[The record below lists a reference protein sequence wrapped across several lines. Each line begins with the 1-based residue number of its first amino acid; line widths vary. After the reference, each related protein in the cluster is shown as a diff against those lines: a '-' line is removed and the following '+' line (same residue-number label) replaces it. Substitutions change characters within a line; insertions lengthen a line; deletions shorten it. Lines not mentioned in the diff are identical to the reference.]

1 MSIKLNETEFQGIN
15 DETDQEK
22 KTHPRENERGTSLV
36 ITLLVMII
44 LMGFVALALSRTS
57 SENIVS
63 ANDASEAQTFE
74 AAQAGLEET
83 TRDFATVLQSKLNAS
98 ESDVSNIKSSA
109 VTGFSDKY
117 TFVKDL
123 KQVGASSLVT
133 IQSGEFQGLYSLR
146 DEWETSVTA
155 KQNNSDVEVKLRRR
169 FYNNRIP
176 IFQFGAFYNDDLEL
190 NRPPLFTFGGKVH
203 TNSNFFVTGFNPN
216 AGIYFKS
223 KVTVVGEIVN
233 DIWKTGTTLNSTA
246 DGSGKVYF
254 PNASG
259 DYKELTTGNGSVK
272 CTSTGTTTVLKEA
285 NDRYKRNFPYPSCT
299 KNAGWAEFSKRFE
312 GNLKANASE
321 LRLPVDRLKNS
332 DGTYIDLIEMMRRG
346 KNVGDKVSSGISSTA
361 TTNVTDDTQ
370 DNSILSKERYANK
383 PGLRISLADSKE
395 KLPQC
400 ANVVG
405 DCGARLDDRLKDV
418 DGNNLTGPGYQP
430 KKMKDA
436 DNYKTTAL
444 NSNRLTIKDR
454 QLWIKI
460 ETVDYDNGLSVPVT
474 KDVTEDILSLGVTEP
489 FYNDANPYS
498 SSKLKL
504 WNKSDSLL
512 AINNQIYSDL
522 QDSRSIIK
530 LQRFFINGPSLDSS
544 PNVSNTSLT
553 SSLNL
558 VMRKN
563 YKASGTAAV
572 VTTCKASLLLGSTAT
587 CTNDTTGENGYVRP
601 TNDNNDLSSSIDEN
615 EDSHRKLVTLP
626 ATNTDRGYYIVPFP
640 IEMYDSREGNRT
652 DSNNIT
658 SGNVY
663 RNGVMSLVD
672 IDVANLR
679 RFFAGEFD
687 GKLAVDTPYARAK
700 GSNGTDFTK
709 GLKASEVPENRG
721 WVVYFSDRRGDRNF
735 DGRYDMEDVNP
746 DSNSLVDEDLNNNKT
761 IDVDS
766 SYDEAPRTSTT
777 GSRDRVE
784 KGYAA
789 VTDHSYYRRGVRL
802 INAVTLPG
810 KYDKDTPANT
820 KGFTFASENGVY
832 VSGNYN
838 VQNVTLSGTT
848 APAESTNYFPQGGG
862 TNSELH
868 IPSSIVGDSITVLSN
883 NWTDANS
890 FLNAFDATKR
900 VATDTQVRFAMISGD
915 SLTARTGSSNGDFD
929 GLNGGIHNFMRFL
942 ESWSGKRLNYTGSL
956 INLYNSF
963 NNNGRWKCC
972 TTVYD
977 PPTRDWTFDSS
988 FNDPNRLP
996 PGSPYVYY
1004 MALTGFERMND

>member
-1 MSIKLNETEFQGIN
+1 MSEELERNAFQEIAETG
-15 DETDQEK
+15 QENNAS
-22 KTHPRENERGTSLV
+22 RRVNERGASLV

-44 LMGFVALALSRTS
+44 LLGFVALALSRTA
-57 SENIVS
+57 SENIVA

-98 ESDVSNIKSSA
+98 ESDVDVIKSSA

-117 TFVKDL
+117 GFVKDL

-146 DEWETSVTA
+146 DEWEAQVTA

-233 DIWKTGTTLNSTA
+233 DIWKTGTSLNATA

-259 DYKELTTGNGSVK
+259 DYKELTTGNASVK
-272 CTSTGTTTVLKEA
+272 CTSGTGNTVLKEA
-285 NDRYKRNFPYPSCT
+285 NDRYKRNFPYPNCT

-346 KNVGDKVSSGISSTA
+346 KNVGDKVYNG
-361 TTNVTDDTQ
+361 TTSPANVTTDTQ

-383 PGLRISLADSKE
+383 PGLRISLADTKE
-395 KLPQC
+395 ELPQC
-400 ANVVG
+400 AGSGSNP
-405 DCGARLDDRLKDV
+405 CGARLDVSNGGGL
-418 DGNNLTGPGYQP
+418 GYQP
-430 KKMKDA
+430 KPMKDA
-436 DNYKTTAL
+436 NDLLAPYKTTAL
-444 NSNRLTIKDR
+444 NSNRFAVSGR

-460 ETVDYDNGLSVPVT
+460 ELVDYDNGNSVPVT

-489 FYNDANPYS
+489 FYNSDNPYALLP
-498 SSKLKL
+498 KMKI
-504 WNKSDSLL
+504 WDNYTSD
-512 AINNQIYSDL
+512 

-530 LQRFFINGPSLDSS
+530 LQHFFMTGPALATSSFSTSLAVS
-544 PNVSNTSLT
+544 PNFNFVARRYYTLTGNSATQALCKTALTTGLVSSCNDAAGDVFSPAITDSGTNNPSGVDTNETAQLRLIT
-553 SSLNL
+553 FP
-558 VMRKN
+558 
-563 YKASGTAAV
+563 SGTANLD
-572 VTTCKASLLLGSTAT
+572 KA
-587 CTNDTTGENGYVRP
+587 YR
-601 TNDNNDLSSSIDEN
+601 
-615 EDSHRKLVTLP
+615 
-626 ATNTDRGYYIVPFP
+626 IVPFP
-640 IEMYDSREGNRT
+640 IQMYDSREGNRT

-658 SGNVY
+658 ANNVY

-679 RFFAGEFD
+679 RFFNGEFD
-687 GKLAVDTPYARAK
+687 GKLSADTPYARAK
-700 GSNGTDFTK
+700 GSNGTDFSK
-709 GLKASEVPENRG
+709 GLKSSEVPENRG
-721 WVVYFSDRRGDRNF
+721 WVVYFSDRRGDMDF
-735 DGRYDMEDVNP
+735 DGRYNMEDVNP
-746 DSNSLVDEDLNNNKT
+746 SGALVDMDLNNNKV

-766 SYDEAPRTSTT
+766 SYEEAPRLSTS
-777 GSRDRVE
+777 GSKDRVHM
-784 KGYAA
+784 GNAA

-810 KYDKDTPANT
+810 KYDKDAPENT

-848 APAESTNYFPQGGG
+848 APADSTNYFPQGGG
-862 TNSELH
+862 TNSDLH
-868 IPSSIVGDSITVLSN
+868 IPSSIVGDSVTVLSN
-883 NWTDANS
+883 NWTDSNS
-890 FLNAFDATKR
+890 FVNAFVATSR

-915 SLTARTGSSNGDFD
+915 SLTARTGSSNGNFD

-977 PPTRDWTFDSS
+977 PPTRDWTFDAS

-1004 MALTGFERMND
+1004 LALTGFERMNN